1 MFPATCEAMITRWR
15 DRRTLHR
22 SVYGVLLRKEAGEYL
37 YLTMSGEPLA
47 PVNSILSRG
56 PPPYESMGC
65 EISFRDFPEGCQRLV
80 LDIYRELWDL

>member
-1 MFPATCEAMITRWR
+1 VTAERYTAVFTGHFDE
-15 DRRTLHR
+15 
-22 SVYGVLLRKEAGEYL
+22 RKPGEYL

-56 PPPYESMGC
+56 RPPYESMGC
-65 EISFRDFPEGCQRLV
+65 EISFRDFLEGCQRLV